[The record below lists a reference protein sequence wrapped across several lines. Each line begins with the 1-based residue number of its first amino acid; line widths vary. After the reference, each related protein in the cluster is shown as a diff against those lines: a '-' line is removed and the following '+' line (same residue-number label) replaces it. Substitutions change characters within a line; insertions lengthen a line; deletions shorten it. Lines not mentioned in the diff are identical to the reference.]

1 MEKVK
6 LTLTIEKQE
15 GKELWGRVNYN
26 GNLITDFAD
35 EVPELEAKMKS
46 LLYDFENLNPEIVEF
61 VHEYD
66 IYALFQGFDF
76 LKISSVAKHAGMNPG
91 LLRQYVSGNKNPS
104 REQAN
109 RIERTLHQLAL
120 KLKEV
125 KIITA

>member
-1 MEKVK
+1 MGKVK

-15 GKELWGRVNYN
+15 GKALWGRVDYN
-26 GNLITDFAD
+26 KNLITDFAD
-35 EVPELEAKMKS
+35 TVPELEAKIKS
-46 LLYDFENLNPEIVEF
+46 LLKEFENLDPVIVEF

-76 LKISSVAKHAGMNPG
+76 LKISTVAKHAGMNPG

-109 RIERTLHQLAL
+109 RIERTLHQLASR
-120 KLKEV
+120 LKEA
-125 KIITA
+125 KIITS